1 MNKRISMVIMICLA
15 FIVTNSIPLIAQ
27 NKNVGNSIT
36 VYADDSSE
44 NTNQLSYIC
53 STTEGDASY
62 NVSANQYGRWSNPI
76 YSNLIENEDGSFT
89 RIEACYNTRYNPDAT
104 GKVTVETYSGTFG
117 LLSTA
122 SISMELPEFGGYY
135 NGENY
140 HFLVFGQNNEEE
152 SASVEIMR
160 IVKYDKSWN
169 RVDSCSVYGANT
181 QYPFEAGSLRMTE
194 TEGQL
199 YIHTCHQM
207 YKSSDGLNHQAN
219 MTFVVNTYTMEVTQ
233 KWYNVMNVRYGYVSH
248 SFNQFVKS
256 DGEYLYRLDHGDAYP
271 RATVITKCKV
281 SSITSCTSKNIIKI
295 GGECG
300 NNSTG
305 LSVGGFELIDDNLIA
320 VGNSVEQE
328 AEDWNYSGKRNIF
341 VAVTDTNLSSTKTIW
356 LTDYTEDSTITV
368 RTPQL
373 VKTPDNELYVLWE
386 EYDSTDS
393 GIFVRVVKIDM
404 EGNKL
409 SDIYKVYGRLS
420 DCQPIYTSTGKL
432 IWYVT
437 EGASPVFYQL
447 DVGTLGVYNFDSAI
461 DIKNCNIELKN
472 TEYMYEP
479 NTYKEPEV
487 KITYGN
493 YQLKKGTHYSVT
505 YENNCYPGNALV
517 KITGKG
523 IFEGVVEKEFRI
535 APIDISD
542 YQLKLSM
549 DSVEY
554 NGYSHTLSYR
564 IYNGD
569 TVVYP
574 SGTFACDSLTDAGS
588 YVCSFKADEA
598 YGYTGIISA
607 EFTITPKSISDAI
620 VILNGASYDYNW
632 VEIEPAVYQYDG
644 SEKKP
649 GVYVKIDNKILEEG
663 LDYEIIYKDNINV
676 GTGTVE
682 ITGIGNFTGTIVR
695 KFQIMKAP
703 EPTATPTPGPT
714 ATPTPGPTATPTLGP
729 TVTPTPG
736 ATVTP
741 TPRPTATSTPTL
753 PTTPASSP
761 QNSVST
767 VTPSQAPTIAKP
779 AAKKTVLTDT
789 KNKCKVTVTSSSISN
804 PTVAYTKS
812 TNKNATSVKVPDT
825 VKINGVTYKVTSVAA
840 NAFANNKKLT
850 KVTVGKNVIT
860 IGKNAFKNCTKLK
873 TVTIQST
880 GLKTIGTGAFSGD
893 KKLTTITLKS
903 TKLTS
908 KAIAKTALKGTNS
921 KLVIKVPAKKVT
933 VYKKYFKNKGN
944 TKVKVTKQ

>member
-1 MNKRISMVIMICLA
+1 
-15 FIVTNSIPLIAQ
+15 
-27 NKNVGNSIT
+27 
-36 VYADDSSE
+36 
-44 NTNQLSYIC
+44 
-53 STTEGDASY
+53 
-62 NVSANQYGRWSNPI
+62 
-76 YSNLIENEDGSFT
+76 
-89 RIEACYNTRYNPDAT
+89 
-104 GKVTVETYSGTFG
+104 
-117 LLSTA
+117 
-122 SISMELPEFGGYY
+122 
-135 NGENY
+135 
-140 HFLVFGQNNEEE
+140 
-152 SASVEIMR
+152 
-160 IVKYDKSWN
+160 
-169 RVDSCSVYGANT
+169 
-181 QYPFEAGSLRMTE
+181 
-194 TEGQL
+194 
-199 YIHTCHQM
+199 
-207 YKSSDGLNHQAN
+207 
-219 MTFVVNTYTMEVTQ
+219 
-233 KWYNVMNVRYGYVSH
+233 
-248 SFNQFVKS
+248 
-256 DGEYLYRLDHGDAYP
+256 
-271 RATVITKCKV
+271 
-281 SSITSCTSKNIIKI
+281 
-295 GGECG
+295 
-300 NNSTG
+300 
-305 LSVGGFELIDDNLIA
+305 
-320 VGNSVEQE
+320 
-328 AEDWNYSGKRNIF
+328 
-341 VAVTDTNLSSTKTIW
+341 
-356 LTDYTEDSTITV
+356 
-368 RTPQL
+368 
-373 VKTPDNELYVLWE
+373 
-386 EYDSTDS
+386 
-393 GIFVRVVKIDM
+393 M

-588 YVCSFKADEA
+588 YVCSFKADKA

-620 VILNGASYDYNW
+620 VILDGASYDYNW

-682 ITGIGNFTGTIVR
+682 ITGIGNFTGTIAR

-703 EPTATPTPGPT
+703 VPTA
-714 ATPTPGPTATPTLGP
+714 
-729 TVTPTPG
+729 
-736 ATVTP
+736 
-741 TPRPTATSTPTL
+741 TPTL

-761 QNSVST
+761 QNPVST